1 MFILRGIIEYNLF
14 SFSFLYI
21 SYFFLS
27 IHFKVKTKVGFEMH
41 TLSRNCMTAKAQKPN
56 GDDTYNWV
64 SLVFQEYFDYKT
76 TPYRTGA
83 AKLRAGTHILILFSM
98 MSSCLKFLL
107 FLERTERCVESKL
120 NSWLQHQIR
129 NFRYSW
135 KRAVTKFP
143 NRAVHLP
150 YNFTNWIPD
159 SSPDVVGADSDIALG
174 NPL

>member
-21 SYFFLS
+21 LYFFLS

-64 SLVFQEYFDYKT
+64 SLLFQEYFDYKT

-107 FLERTERCVESKL
+107 FSGKNRTMRRIEIEQLVATSVSKL
-120 NSWLQHQIR
+120 SIQLKKSRHKV
-129 NFRYSW
+129 S
-135 KRAVTKFP
+135 
-143 NRAVHLP
+143 
-150 YNFTNWIPD
+150 
-159 SSPDVVGADSDIALG
+159 
-174 NPL
+174 